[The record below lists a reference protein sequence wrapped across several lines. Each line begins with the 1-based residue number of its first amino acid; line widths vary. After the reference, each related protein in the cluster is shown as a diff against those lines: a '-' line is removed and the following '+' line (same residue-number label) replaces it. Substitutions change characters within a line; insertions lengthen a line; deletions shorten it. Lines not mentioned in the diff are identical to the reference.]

1 MTEHPESWIRERRW
15 WILACLCL
23 SLVLVVAGNSSLNV
37 ALPKIQADLGSAQSD
52 LQWMV
57 NAYSLVF
64 AVLLLPAGALAD
76 RYGRKSALQLGMVI
90 FGAASFASIFATENW
105 HLIALRGVT
114 GLGAA
119 FIMPGTLSILANV
132 FHDPRER
139 QRAIAIWAGFAGL
152 GGALGPIVSGLLL
165 EHYSWGSVFLI
176 SVVITTVAL
185 AAGAYLLPN
194 SSDPHHAILD
204 PLGVL
209 LAIAS
214 VGALLYGII
223 DGPDN
228 GWTSTTTLA
237 AMAAAVVLM
246 GAFVAW
252 ELRNPHPMLDVRL
265 FGNRSFSVGSTTITL
280 QYFAA
285 FGLFF
290 AMAQYLQIAHGY
302 SPLEAGLAGLPIGVM
317 SMIGAP
323 LSATF
328 VRRYGHRGVVGVGLI
343 ISAGGLT
350 LLSTATPTTSLVVL
364 LTGFCLLGLGAGQST
379 APSTT
384 LIMTAVPRS
393 KAGVGSAVNDLSR
406 ELGGALGVAVL
417 GSVISSVYRSNIAGH
432 VGSALA
438 STAGTSVNATLSA
451 AHHAAT
457 NGSKATAG
465 TLVHGAQ
472 LSFADGFGAAMVL
485 GALVLVLNAALVWFR
500 GLDVD
505 PHAGWGPDA
514 DGPPAQVADPSAG
527 PTIA

>member
-1 MTEHPESWIRERRW
+1 MTAHPESWIRERRW

-57 NAYSLVF
+57 NAYGLVF

-90 FGAASFASIFATENW
+90 FGAASFVSIFATENW

-152 GGALGPIVSGLLL
+152 GGAIGPILSGFLL

-176 SVVITTVAL
+176 SVVIAAVAL
-185 AAGAYLLPN
+185 VAGAYLLPN
-194 SSDPHHAILD
+194 SSDPHEAILD
-204 PLGVL
+204 PLGVM
-209 LAIAS
+209 LAIAA
-214 VGALLYGII
+214 VGTLLYGII
-223 DGPDN
+223 EGPDN
-228 GWTSTTTLA
+228 GWTSTTTLGSI
-237 AMAAAVVLM
+237 AAAVVLV
-246 GAFVAW
+246 GAFVTW
-252 ELRNPHPMLDVRL
+252 ELRNANPMLDVRL
-265 FGNRSFSVGSTTITL
+265 FRNRSFSVGSTTITL

-302 SPLEAGLAGLPIGVM
+302 SPLQAGLAGLPIGVM

-328 VRRYGHRGVVGVGLI
+328 VRRFGHRGVVGVGLI
-343 ISAGGLT
+343 MSAGGLA
-350 LLSTATPTTSLVVL
+350 LLSTASPTTSLAL
-364 LTGFCLLGLGAGQST
+364 LLVGFCLLGLGAGQST

-417 GSVISSVYRSNIAGH
+417 GSVISSVYRSNIASH
-432 VGSALA
+432 VGPALA
-438 STAGTSVNATLSA
+438 STAGTSVNETLA
-451 AHHAAT
+451 AAQHAASS
-457 NGSKATAG
+457 GSGAAAG
-465 TLVHGAQ
+465 ALVHGAQ
-472 LSFADGFGAAMVL
+472 MSFADGFGAAMVV
-485 GALVLVLNAALVWFR
+485 GALVLLLNAALVWFR

-505 PHAGWGPDA
+505 PHAGGGPHGPGRPPVNADA
-514 DGPPAQVADPSAG
+514 PADPASA
-527 PTIA
+527 